1 MSGDSAWEQGI
12 RALENEAR
20 EAFLAGDIATLDR
33 LWDDEL
39 HVNSPINRVHDK
51 PTTLQLFRS
60 GRIRHTTFA
69 AEIETISRHGDV
81 VVVLGGDI
89 VTDPPDGMVT
99 RRRYTNVWQLRAGR
113 WRLIARHASV
123 VSREAPG

>member
-1 MSGDSAWEQGI
+1 MSGDAAWEHAI

-51 PTTLQLFRS
+51 PTTLNCS
-60 GRIRHTTFA
+60 
-69 AEIETISRHGDV
+69 SRGASA
-81 VVVLGGDI
+81 
-89 VTDPPDGMVT
+89 T
-99 RRRYTNVWQLRAGR
+99 RR
-113 WRLIARHASV
+113 
-123 VSREAPG
+123 SRPRSRPSPGMAMSSPSWGTTP

>member
-1 MSGDSAWEQGI
+1 MSGDAAWEHAI

-51 PTTLQLFRS
+51 PTTLELLQS

-69 AEIETISRHGDV
+69 AEIETVTRHGDV
-81 VVVLGGDI
+81 VAVLGNDT
-89 VTDPPDGMVT
+89 VTDPPDGGIT
-99 RRRYTNVWQLRAGR
+99 RRRYTNVWQLKGGR

-123 VSREAPG
+123 VSREPAS